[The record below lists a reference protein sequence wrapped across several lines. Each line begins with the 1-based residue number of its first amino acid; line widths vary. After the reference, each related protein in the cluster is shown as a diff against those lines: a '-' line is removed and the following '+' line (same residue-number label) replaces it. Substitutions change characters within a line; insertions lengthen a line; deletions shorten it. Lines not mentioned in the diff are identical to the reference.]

1 MTHALLPRR
10 RIGRTEIE
18 IAVMA
23 LGAAPLGGLFRAS
36 SQRDATFTVRAAL
49 DAGVNLIDVAP
60 QYGQGL
66 AEERVGKSIAALPG
80 RSFFL
85 STKVGRLLEP
95 VAGDRAVA
103 PNWAEGLP
111 FATVYDVTPEGI
123 RRSVGDSIA
132 RLGGR
137 KPDILLLHDPDRYA
151 EGPELTRL
159 IERAHATLTVL
170 KEEGA
175 VKAIGIGVNAPEP
188 CLMGLDIGEWDCFLL
203 AGSHSVLLQEDRG
216 LLERCQRASTSVLVG
231 GAYMSGAL
239 AGGSTWRYGPI
250 PDEVA
255 RDIARL
261 KKIGARYGVS
271 MQALALQFPLLDPAV
286 AAIVVGMRTPGEVR
300 ENLAFIRCQIPAEC
314 WRDLAT
320 EGIIPE
326 RYADPNRLPQ

>member
-1 MTHALLPRR
+1 MRLPHVAGLDEQRSR
-10 RIGRTEIE
+10 SRSWR
-18 IAVMA
+18 
-23 LGAAPLGGLFRAS
+23 LAPLRWAGCSAHPP
-36 SQRDATFTVRAAL
+36 RDATFTARAAL

-95 VAGDRAVA
+95 VAVDRAVA

-123 RRSVGDSIA
+123 RRSVSDSIA

-159 IERAHATLTVL
+159 IECAHATLTVL

-203 AGSHSVLLQEDRG
+203 AGESLGPVKETADFW
-216 LLERCQRASTSVLVG
+216 
-231 GAYMSGAL
+231 SGASVHQPL
-239 AGGSTWRYGPI
+239 CWSAGPTCRARWP
-250 PDEVA
+250 VA
-255 RDIARL
+255 RL
-261 KKIGARYGVS
+261 G
-271 MQALALQFPLLDPAV
+271 
-286 AAIVVGMRTPGEVR
+286 GMGQSPTRSHGTSR
-300 ENLAFIRCQIPAEC
+300 A
-314 WRDLAT
+314 
-320 EGIIPE
+320 
-326 RYADPNRLPQ
+326 